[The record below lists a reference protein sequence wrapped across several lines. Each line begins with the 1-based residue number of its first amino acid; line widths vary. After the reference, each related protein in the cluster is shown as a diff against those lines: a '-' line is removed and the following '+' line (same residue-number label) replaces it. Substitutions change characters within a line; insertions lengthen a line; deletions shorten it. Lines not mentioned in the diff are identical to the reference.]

1 MNLHIRMVVVAGFLC
16 SATSLYGCRT
26 TTGSGEKAVS
36 FENAEVMS
44 LQEWCGWRI
53 GTSVGLPVLEFQE
66 MKHHIFLISH
76 HQRLV

>member
-44 LQEWCGWRI
+44 LQEWCG
-53 GTSVGLPVLEFQE
+53 
-66 MKHHIFLISH
+66 
-76 HQRLV
+76 